1 MSSVDTSGEKPSV
14 APKELV
20 KIGSDQKSQSIN
32 FGGIIQTLLSATNTE
47 VETSKFSI
55 EKTEEGIRV
64 DLAFTGIIKAGKK
77 TGTGKVSPW
86 E

>member
-1 MSSVDTSGEKPSV
+1 MSSVESSSNETSV

-32 FGGIIQTLLSATNTE
+32 FGGIIQTLLAATNTE

-64 DLAFTGIIKAGKK
+64 DLAFTGVIKTGKK
-77 TGTGKVSPW
+77 NTGSTLPPP
-86 E
+86 